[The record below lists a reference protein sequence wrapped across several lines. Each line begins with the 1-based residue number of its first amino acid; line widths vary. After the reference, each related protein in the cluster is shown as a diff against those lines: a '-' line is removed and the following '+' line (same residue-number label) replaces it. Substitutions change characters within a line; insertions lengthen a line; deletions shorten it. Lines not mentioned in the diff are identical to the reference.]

1 MARRAACQ
9 DVGPI
14 RFELHRFEDS
24 AHELVPII
32 GSTSLVDLVKQFEEV
47 RGSTLPA
54 GSPALSWTI
63 TALET
68 SAFT

>member
-1 MARRAACQ
+1 MSGCRADQVRVASVRGFDARAGA
-9 DVGPI
+9 D
-14 RFELHRFEDS
+14 H
-24 AHELVPII
+24 